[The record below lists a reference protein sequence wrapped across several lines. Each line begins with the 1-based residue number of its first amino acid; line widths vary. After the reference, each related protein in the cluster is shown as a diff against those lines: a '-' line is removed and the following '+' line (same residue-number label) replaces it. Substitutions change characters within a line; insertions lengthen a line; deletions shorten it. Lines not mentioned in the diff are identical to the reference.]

1 MLCHVVL
8 DEGRIH
14 QKPVLFLGT
23 FLRSNHNHS
32 QMDTTCL
39 GSIHVCCPSMGD
51 ALMAFFWSQRD
62 KQMSSPCSF
71 LNASYCFTRSSC
83 CLLQPSLSLPPAS
96 VIIFLYAGVSGITGV
111 EQHQNPSYE
120 CIKRGPAKWALATL
134 EINTCNEGDK
144 LQKDYSPHS
153 QTSVCA
159 VSDISCAST
168 LKPSLI

>member
-1 MLCHVVL
+1 MVITLLRVSVAAWSATPVRALYHLC
-8 DEGRIH
+8 
-14 QKPVLFLGT
+14 
-23 FLRSNHNHS
+23 
-32 QMDTTCL
+32 
-39 GSIHVCCPSMGD
+39 
-51 ALMAFFWSQRD
+51 
-62 KQMSSPCSF
+62 
-71 LNASYCFTRSSC
+71 
-83 CLLQPSLSLPPAS
+83 LSLNLMRVNQSPSPFFMENGDDSRLIWAS
-96 VIIFLYAGVSGITGV
+96 KNCCNAGVSGITGV